1 VKRLP
6 NNVELHPLWV
16 EGVESNNLGD
26 INRLY
31 FLYMNVKAVVDHGI
45 PGAFAELGVYKG
57 NSAKL
62 VCDPG
67 ATSGLPYRRHQR
79 HGRGPAPEPGEKR
92 DGGVVSNVG
101 VILPPV
107 M

>member
-1 VKRLP
+1 MKRLP

-62 VCDPG
+62 VLTI
-67 ATSGLPYRRHQR
+67 APYRTLYLFDTFEGFEPPDMKSESFTR
-79 HGRGPAPEPGEKR
+79 PAGEQFTDTRLGQVK
-92 DGGVVSNVG
+92 
-101 VILPPV
+101 
-107 M
+107 